1 MKHRDY
7 IMKLYMVNK
16 GVLQEQSKLIF
27 STGDSYIIDDD
38 QKIWIWLGK
47 NCSVDEK
54 GTAAVEARR
63 LDDERGGAAKIIT
76 VDQGNELVEFL
87 SLVDGIRIVDKNLAK
102 TMLKDVSTGSFA
114 GHESHQNALYRVSS
128 EEFENISTMK
138 FVQVPF
144 ERSSLDSED
153 AFIADLGDFIWVW
166 VGRTSNAKEKVK
178 AGQAARKFD
187 AERSG
192 AQDVEIFEEGDDS
205 EFLGIFEGKLPVK
218 KPVGVDLKAEVADIT
233 PTEDSEFINLTEPS
247 EPEPKI
253 EPKSE
258 PAPEPTPVVKLKPIP
273 GSEKVEK
280 PVPEPT
286 PEVKE
291 EKIAPIAEDGTM
303 IQRSGSRL
311 KCPKCDNIK
320 SYMIREIED
329 RTRVINDYPII
340 YGKKFVCGV
349 CGTEWRRIS

>member
-1 MKHRDY
+1 
-7 IMKLYMVNK
+7 MVNQ
-16 GVLQEQSKLIF
+16 GNLQEQSKLIF
-27 STGDSYIIDDD
+27 STGDSYIIDDGN
-38 QKIWIWLGK
+38 KIWIWLGK
-47 NCSVDEK
+47 KCSVDEK

-87 SLVDGIRIVDKNLAK
+87 TLVDGIRIVDKNLAK

-114 GHESHQNALYRVSS
+114 GHESHQNVLYRVSS
-128 EEFENISTMK
+128 EEFENINTMK

-144 ERSSLDSED
+144 EKSSLDSED

-166 VGRTSNAKEKVK
+166 QGKDCNVKEKVR
-178 AGQAARKFD
+178 AGNFARRFD
-187 AERSG
+187 SERSG
-192 AQDVEIFEEGDDS
+192 AQDLEIFEEGDDS

-218 KPVGVDLKAEVADIT
+218 KPVGVDLKAEIADVA
-233 PTEDSEFINLTEPS
+233 PTEESDFIHLTEPEVKS
-247 EPEPKI
+247 PSIPEPK
-253 EPKSE
+253 
-258 PAPEPTPVVKLKPIP
+258 PVVKL
-273 GSEKVEK
+273 V
-280 PVPEPT
+280 PVPKPEPELEPEPEPEPEPVSVST

-291 EKIAPIAEDGTM
+291 EPIATPEEDDTLK
-303 IQRSGSRL
+303 IQRTGGRL

-329 RTRVINDYPII
+329 RTRVINDYPVI

-349 CGTEWRRIS
+349 CGTNWRVEG